1 MLPRNNTHSHLLSY
15 AELQALSTSDLHRYA
30 AVLYREACEKQE
42 AQVTRRNAEGH
53 CYSTIER
60 VKLLKKIATLL
71 QAAGEDLDLDSLPY
85 VFRTDRAIEAQR
97 VAEIFTKYFNQRGR
111 NNIET
116 APSLHAVVGGEIVA
130 EHTVAADATVRLFRT
145 IKTILRA
152 FPDESDEEIEGDV
165 RQWDC

>member
-1 MLPRNNTHSHLLSY
+1 MLSY
-15 AELQALSTSDLHRYA
+15 AELQALSTADLHRYA
-30 AVLYREACEKQE
+30 AVLYSEACEKQE
-42 AQVTRRNAEGH
+42 AQVTRHNAEGH

-85 VFRTDRAIEAQR
+85 VFRTDHAIEAQC

-111 NNIET
+111 NNIEI

-130 EHTVAADATVRLFRT
+130 EHTVAADATVRTFQTLVLET
-145 IKTILRA
+145 VLRA